1 HISIHSNK
9 PALAGRQEKPVSQPY
24 SDSASDHVIAAYD
37 DIALYD
43 GVRTKRVLAFFIDYA
58 IVLALCVPMAIL
70 VFFIG
75 IFTLGPGFFLYPI
88 LFLLVALP
96 YIGLSMGGPNQATPG
111 MRMMGIRI
119 ARLDGRP
126 VDFML
131 AVVHGVLFW
140 ALNAILTPFILLA
153 TLVLDRKRTVH

>member
-1 HISIHSNK
+1 M
-9 PALAGRQEKPVSQPY
+9 SQPFP
-24 SDSASDHVIAAYD
+24 DSAAEQATGRYD

-43 GVRTKRVLAFFIDYA
+43 GVRTRRIMAFFIDYA
-58 IVLALCVPMAIL
+58 IVLALCVPVAVL

-75 IFTLGPGFFLYPI
+75 IFTLGLGFFLYPI
-88 LFLLVALP
+88 LFLLVAIP

-111 MRMMGIRI
+111 MRMMNIRVV
-119 ARLDGRP
+119 RLDGRP

-140 ALNAILTPFILLA
+140 ALNAVLTPFILLA
-153 TLVLDRKRTVH
+153 TLVLDRKQTVHDWLLGTVVVRG

>member
-1 HISIHSNK
+1 
-9 PALAGRQEKPVSQPY
+9 VSQPFP
-24 SDSASDHVIAAYD
+24 DSAAETATGRYD

-58 IVLALCVPMAIL
+58 IVLALCVPMAVL

-75 IFTLGPGFFLYPI
+75 VFTLGLGFFLYPI
-88 LFLLVALP
+88 LFLLVVIP
-96 YIGLSMGGPNQATPG
+96 YIGLTMGGPNQATPG
-111 MRMMGIRI
+111 MRMMGIRL

-140 ALNAILTPFILLA
+140 ALNAVLTPFILLA
-153 TLVLDRKRTVH
+153 TLVLDRKQTVHDWMLGTVVVRS

>member
-1 HISIHSNK
+1 M
-9 PALAGRQEKPVSQPY
+9 SQPIRENA
-24 SDSASDHVIAAYD
+24 DNHTMGAYD

-58 IVLALCVPMAIL
+58 IVLALCVPVAIL
-70 VFFIG
+70 IFFIG
-75 IFTLGPGFFLYPI
+75 IFTLGLGFFLYPL
-88 LFLLVALP
+88 LFLLVAIP
-96 YIGLSMGGPNQATPG
+96 YIGMSMGGPNQATPG
-111 MRMMGIRI
+111 MRMMGIRV

-140 ALNAILTPFILLA
+140 ALNAVLTPFILLA
-153 TLVLDRKRTVH
+153 TLVLDRKQTVHDWLLGTVVVRG

>member
-1 HISIHSNK
+1 M
-9 PALAGRQEKPVSQPY
+9 SQPIRE
-24 SDSASDHVIAAYD
+24 SADNPAMGAYD

-58 IVLALCVPMAIL
+58 IVLALCVPVAIL
-70 VFFIG
+70 IFFIG
-75 IFTLGPGFFLYPI
+75 IFTLGLGFFLYPI
-88 LFLLVALP
+88 LFLLVAIP
-96 YIGLSMGGPNQATPG
+96 YIGMSMGGPNQATPG
-111 MRMMGIRI
+111 MRMMGIRV

-140 ALNAILTPFILLA
+140 ALNAVLTPFILLA
-153 TLVLDRKRTVH
+153 TLVLDRKQTVHDWLLGTVVVRG

>member
-1 HISIHSNK
+1 MN
-9 PALAGRQEKPVSQPY
+9 QPY
-24 SDSASDHVIAAYD
+24 PDSASDQTIGAYD

-43 GVRTKRVLAFFIDYA
+43 GVRTRRVMAFFIDYA
-58 IVLALCVPMAIL
+58 IVLALCVPMAVL

-75 IFTLGPGFFLYPI
+75 VFTLGLGFFLYPI
-88 LFLLVALP
+88 LFLLVAIP

-111 MRMMGIRI
+111 MRVMNIRLV
-119 ARLDGRP
+119 RLDGRP

-140 ALNAILTPFILLA
+140 ALNAVLTPLILFA
-153 TLVLDRKRTVH
+153 TLVLDRKQTVHDWLLGTAVIRG

>member
-1 HISIHSNK
+1 M
-9 PALAGRQEKPVSQPY
+9 SQPIRE
-24 SDSASDHVIAAYD
+24 SAENHAMGDYD

-58 IVLALCVPMAIL
+58 IVLALCVPVAIL
-70 VFFIG
+70 IFFIG
-75 IFTLGPGFFLYPI
+75 IFTLGLGFFLYPL
-88 LFLLVALP
+88 LFLLVAIP
-96 YIGLSMGGPNQATPG
+96 YIGMTMGGPNQATPG
-111 MRMMGIRI
+111 MRMMGIRL

-140 ALNAILTPFILLA
+140 ALNAVLTPFILLA
-153 TLVLDRKRTVH
+153 TLVLDRKQTVHDWLWAPWWCGGKFSS

>member
-1 HISIHSNK
+1 M
-9 PALAGRQEKPVSQPY
+9 SQPIRE
-24 SDSASDHVIAAYD
+24 SADNHAMGAYD

-58 IVLALCVPMAIL
+58 IVLALCVPVAVLI
-70 VFFIG
+70 FFIG
-75 IFTLGPGFFLYPI
+75 IFTLGLGFFLYPI
-88 LFLLVALP
+88 LFLLVAIP
-96 YIGLSMGGPNQATPG
+96 YIGTSMGGPNQATPG
-111 MRMMGIRI
+111 MRMMGIRV

-140 ALNAILTPFILLA
+140 ALNAVLTPFILLA
-153 TLVLDRKRTVH
+153 TLVLDRKQTVHDWLLGTVVVRS

>member
-1 HISIHSNK
+1 M
-9 PALAGRQEKPVSQPY
+9 AVSQLFPE
-24 SDSASDHVIAAYD
+24 SSATRTAGAYD

-43 GVRTKRVLAFFIDYA
+43 GVRTRRVMAFFIDYA
-58 IVLALCVPMAIL
+58 IVLLLCIPVAVL

-75 IFTLGPGFFLYPI
+75 IFTLGLGFFLYPV
-88 LFLLVALP
+88 LFLLVAIP

-111 MRMMGIRI
+111 MRMMNIRV
-119 ARLDGRP
+119 ARLDGRS

-140 ALNAILTPFILLA
+140 GLNAVLTPLVLVA
-153 TLVLDRKRTVH
+153 TLVLDRKRALHDWLLGTVVVRG

>member
-1 HISIHSNK
+1 MN
-9 PALAGRQEKPVSQPY
+9 QPIRE
-24 SDSASDHVIAAYD
+24 SADNNAMGAYD

-58 IVLALCVPMAIL
+58 IVLALCVPVAIL
-70 VFFIG
+70 IFFIG
-75 IFTLGPGFFLYPI
+75 IFTLGLGFFLYPL
-88 LFLLVALP
+88 LFLLVAIP
-96 YIGLSMGGPNQATPG
+96 YIGMSMGGPNQATPG
-111 MRMMGIRI
+111 MRMMGIRV

-140 ALNAILTPFILLA
+140 AFFSLMNPRHSKPCRPL
-153 TLVLDRKRTVH
+153 

>member
-1 HISIHSNK
+1 MS
-9 PALAGRQEKPVSQPY
+9 RPY
-24 SDSASDHVIAAYD
+24 PDSAAEQPMGAYD

-58 IVLALCVPMAIL
+58 IVLALCVPVAVLI
-70 VFFIG
+70 FFIG
-75 IFTLGPGFFLYPI
+75 IFTLGLGFFLYPI
-88 LFLLVALP
+88 LFLLVAIP

-111 MRMMGIRI
+111 MRMMGVRLV
-119 ARLDGRP
+119 RLDGRP
-126 VDFML
+126 VDFLL

-153 TLVLDRKRTVH
+153 TLVFDRKQTVHDWLLGTVVVRG

>member
-1 HISIHSNK
+1 MSRPI
-9 PALAGRQEKPVSQPY
+9 P
-24 SDSASDHVIAAYD
+24 DSAGDQVMDAYD

-58 IVLALCVPMAIL
+58 IVLALCVPMAVL

-75 IFTLGPGFFLYPI
+75 IFTLGLGFFLYPI
-88 LFLLVALP
+88 LFLLVAIP

-111 MRMMGIRI
+111 MRMMGIRV

-131 AVVHGVLFW
+131 AIIHGVLFW
-140 ALNAILTPFILLA
+140 ALNAVLTPFILLA
-153 TLVLDRKRTVH
+153 TLVLDRKQTVHDWMLGTVVIRD

>member
-1 HISIHSNK
+1 M
-9 PALAGRQEKPVSQPY
+9 SQPIRE
-24 SDSASDHVIAAYD
+24 SADNHAMGDYD

-58 IVLALCVPMAIL
+58 IVLALCVPVAIL
-70 VFFIG
+70 IFFIG
-75 IFTLGPGFFLYPI
+75 IFTLGLGFFLYPL
-88 LFLLVALP
+88 LFLLVAIP
-96 YIGLSMGGPNQATPG
+96 YIGMTMGGPNQATPG
-111 MRMMGIRI
+111 MRMMGIRL

-140 ALNAILTPFILLA
+140 AFNAVLTPFILLA
-153 TLVLDRKRTVH
+153 TLVLDRKQTVHDWLLGTVVVRG

>member
-1 HISIHSNK
+1 M
-9 PALAGRQEKPVSQPY
+9 SQPIRE
-24 SDSASDHVIAAYD
+24 SADNPAMGAYD

-58 IVLALCVPMAIL
+58 IVLALCVPVAVLI
-70 VFFIG
+70 FFIG
-75 IFTLGPGFFLYPI
+75 IFTLGLGFFLYPL
-88 LFLLVALP
+88 LFLLVAIP
-96 YIGLSMGGPNQATPG
+96 YIGMSMGGPNQATPG
-111 MRMMGIRI
+111 MRVMGIRL

-140 ALNAILTPFILLA
+140 ALNAVLTPFILLA
-153 TLVLDRKRTVH
+153 TLVLDRKQTVHDWLLGTVVVRG

>member
-1 HISIHSNK
+1 MSHSDPREPDNH
-9 PALAGRQEKPVSQPY
+9 AMG
-24 SDSASDHVIAAYD
+24 DYD

-58 IVLALCVPMAIL
+58 IVLALCVPVAIL
-70 VFFIG
+70 IFFIG
-75 IFTLGPGFFLYPI
+75 IFTLGLGFFLYPI
-88 LFLLVALP
+88 LFLLVAIP
-96 YIGLSMGGPNQATPG
+96 YIGMSMGGPNQATPG
-111 MRMMGIRI
+111 MRMMGIRV

-140 ALNAILTPFILLA
+140 ALNAVLTPSSCSQRLCLTASRPCMTGCSAPWWCGGKFSS
-153 TLVLDRKRTVH
+153 

>member
-1 HISIHSNK
+1 
-9 PALAGRQEKPVSQPY
+9 VSRPIP
-24 SDSASDHVIAAYD
+24 DSAGDQVMDAYD

-58 IVLALCVPMAIL
+58 IVLALCVPMAVL

-75 IFTLGPGFFLYPI
+75 IFTLGLGFFLYPI
-88 LFLLVALP
+88 LFLLVAIP

-111 MRMMGIRI
+111 MRMMGIRV

-131 AVVHGVLFW
+131 AIIHGVLFW
-140 ALNAILTPFILLA
+140 ALNAVLTPFILLA
-153 TLVLDRKRTVH
+153 TLVLDRKQTVHDWMLGTVVIRD

>member
-1 HISIHSNK
+1 M
-9 PALAGRQEKPVSQPY
+9 SQPFQDRADDP
-24 SDSASDHVIAAYD
+24 SIGAYD

-58 IVLALCVPMAIL
+58 IVLALCVPVAIL
-70 VFFIG
+70 IFFIG
-75 IFTLGPGFFLYPI
+75 IFTLGLGFFLYPL
-88 LFLLVALP
+88 LFLLVAIP
-96 YIGLSMGGPNQATPG
+96 YIGMSMGGPNQATPG
-111 MRMMGIRI
+111 MRMMGIRV

-140 ALNAILTPFILLA
+140 ALNAVLTPFILLA
-153 TLVLDRKRTVH
+153 TLVLDRKQTVHDWLLGTVVVRS

>member
-1 HISIHSNK
+1 M
-9 PALAGRQEKPVSQPY
+9 SQPIRE
-24 SDSASDHVIAAYD
+24 SADNNAMGAYD

-58 IVLALCVPMAIL
+58 IVLALCVPVAIL
-70 VFFIG
+70 IFFIG
-75 IFTLGPGFFLYPI
+75 IFTLGLGFFLYPL
-88 LFLLVALP
+88 LFLLVAIP
-96 YIGLSMGGPNQATPG
+96 YIGMSMGGPNQATPG
-111 MRMMGIRI
+111 MRMMGIRV

-140 ALNAILTPFILLA
+140 ALNAVLTPFILLA
-153 TLVLDRKRTVH
+153 TLVLDRKQTVHDWLLGTVVVRS

>member
-1 HISIHSNK
+1 M
-9 PALAGRQEKPVSQPY
+9 SQSTP
-24 SDSASDHVIAAYD
+24 DSAADQTIGAYD

-43 GVRTKRVLAFFIDYA
+43 GVRTKRIVAFFIDYA
-58 IVLALCVPMAIL
+58 IVLALCVPMAVL

-75 IFTLGPGFFLYPI
+75 VFTLGLGFFLYPI
-88 LFLLVALP
+88 LFLLVVIP

-111 MRMMGIRI
+111 MRMMGIRV

-140 ALNAILTPFILLA
+140 ALNAVLTPLILLA
-153 TLVLDRKRTVH
+153 TLVLDRKQTVHDWLLGTVVVRG

>member
-1 HISIHSNK
+1 MSR
-9 PALAGRQEKPVSQPY
+9 PFP
-24 SDSASDHVIAAYD
+24 DSATGPDIGAYD

-58 IVLALCVPMAIL
+58 IVLALCVPVAVLI
-70 VFFIG
+70 FFIG
-75 IFTLGPGFFLYPI
+75 IFTLGLGFFLYPI
-88 LFLLVALP
+88 LFLLVAIP

-111 MRMMGIRI
+111 MRMMGVRLV
-119 ARLDGRP
+119 RLDGRP

-153 TLVLDRKRTVH
+153 TLVLNRKQTVHDWLLGTVVVRG

>member
-1 HISIHSNK
+1 M
-9 PALAGRQEKPVSQPY
+9 SQPFP
-24 SDSASDHVIAAYD
+24 DSANDPSIGTYD

-58 IVLALCVPMAIL
+58 IVLALCVPVAIL
-70 VFFIG
+70 IFFIG
-75 IFTLGPGFFLYPI
+75 IFTLGLGFFLYPL
-88 LFLLVALP
+88 LFLLVAIP
-96 YIGLSMGGPNQATPG
+96 YVGMSMGGPNQATPG
-111 MRMMGIRI
+111 MRMMGIRV

-140 ALNAILTPFILLA
+140 ALNAVLTPFILLA
-153 TLVLDRKRTVH
+153 TLVLDRKQTVHDWLLGTVVVRS

>member
-1 HISIHSNK
+1 
-9 PALAGRQEKPVSQPY
+9 VSQPFP
-24 SDSASDHVIAAYD
+24 DSASDRSIGAYD

-43 GVRTKRVLAFFIDYA
+43 GVRTKRVMAFFIDYA

-75 IFTLGPGFFLYPI
+75 VFTLGLGFFLYPI

-111 MRMMGIRI
+111 MRMMGIRL

-131 AVVHGVLFW
+131 AIVHGVLFW
-140 ALNAILTPFILLA
+140 ALNAALTPFILLA
-153 TLVLDRKRTVH
+153 TLLLDRKQTVHDWLLGTVVVRA